1 MLTRLMPLASVVLTL
16 PDKAIGGER
25 KRSFKKGV
33 DDEEDDGNSAFCRAA
48 PGFDLC
54 RHPRDHPLTERFPA
68 KSERGKPFGHGVT
81 MMRKSMATP
90 RSAGPRLPSLSA
102 FIRSVTP

>member
-25 KRSFKKGV
+25 KRSFKKGD
-33 DDEEDDGNSAFCRAA
+33 DDEEDDGNSALCRAA
-48 PGFDLC
+48 PVFALC
-54 RHPRDHPLTERFPA
+54 RHPLHHPLGTLSGEKR
-68 KSERGKPFGHGVT
+68 PFGHGVT

-102 FIRSVTP
+102 FIRSITA